1 MLGAL
6 YAVISAATFA
16 FNNASLRRGVISST
30 VFQALAVTVPIGVP
44 LFFVAVLAT
53 GQLGKLTEFS
63 NLAFICLSLAGI
75 MHFVWG
81 RYCGYRAIKAMG
93 SNLVA
98 PVQSANLVVALTLA
112 IIVLDEKITVLKVIG
127 LALIALGNGIAIP
140 PSKSKKKKKQDAAK
154 QAAAAVTTAVAS
166 GAGAAGDSRGTEKS
180 PAFVPNLAEGYTW
193 ALLSATGYG
202 LSPVLVRYGLE
213 GQTGASMAGGLIS
226 YIAATLFFSLLLIPK
241 GRVQNVREMDR
252 KALPWFLNSGFFVFL
267 AQMFRYLA
275 LSIAPVTVVTPI
287 QRITGIFRILFSSLL
302 NPGHEVINMRL
313 VVGTVVSIAGA
324 MALAVSIDMVADYIN
339 LPRGLIDWRW
349 P

>member
-16 FNNASLRRGVISST
+16 FNNASLRRGVITST

-44 LFFVAVLAT
+44 LFFIAALAT
-53 GQLGKLTEFS
+53 GQLGKITDFS
-63 NLAFICLSLAGI
+63 NLTFACLALAGI

-98 PVQSANLVVALTLA
+98 PVQSANLIVALTLA
-112 IIVLDEKITVLKVIG
+112 IIVLGEKVTVLKVAG
-127 LALIALGNGIAIP
+127 LVLIMLGNIIAIP
-140 PSKSKKKKKQDAAK
+140 PRKGKKKTKAAAK
-154 QAAAAVTTAVAS
+154 KAEAVATNEAAS
-166 GAGAAGDSRGTEKS
+166 GAGAAGDSNGTEKP
-180 PAFVPNLAEGYTW
+180 PAFVPNLTEGYTW

-202 LSPVLVRYGLE
+202 LSPVLVRFGLE
-213 GQTGASMAGGLIS
+213 GQGGATMAGGLIS
-226 YIAATLFFSLLLIPK
+226 YVAATLFFSLLLIPK
-241 GRVQNVREMDR
+241 GRVRNVRTMDR

-313 VVGTVVSIAGA
+313 IVGTVVSIAGA
-324 MALAVSIDMVADYIN
+324 MALAVSIDMVAEFIN
-339 LPRGLIDWRW
+339 LPPGVIDWRW